1 MTPNGWQR
9 YKIGGLLA
17 NDTPGYWGAPASG
30 SGDIAVLRSTNL
42 RDNEKLDFGDIAIRS
57 FSDKKI
63 IQKRLEP
70 GDVLLER
77 SGGGPNK
84 PVGRVAYFEANGTY
98 SCSNFMQ
105 RLRPNLERVRG
116 KFLAYELSYLHAS
129 SVTVRMQQAT
139 TGIRNLNYAEYLAYE
154 LAVPPLSEQRKIAVI
169 LSSVDDA
176 IEKTRAV
183 IDQVQVVKRGLMQE
197 LFTQGLPGRHGRPKP
212 LLDWRLGRVA
222 SNVTQI
228 PESWDLVPI
237 LSVAKLES
245 GHTPSRRKP
254 EYWNGSVPWI
264 SLHDTASL
272 DGPEIVNTKQSI
284 SELGLRNSSARLLP
298 RGTVVF
304 SRTATV
310 GKSTIMA
317 REMSTT
323 QDFAN
328 YVCGPRLHNRYLMQL
343 FRHMQPEW
351 KRLMAGSTHK
361 TVYMPIFR
369 QLQILLPPVAEQEEI
384 ANLLERLDDRIVAET
399 QRQAMLRNLK
409 DALVS
414 VLLTGEIR
422 VTPDPEPA

>member
-1 MTPNGWQR
+1 MKPDGWSE
-9 YKIGGLLA
+9 LPLTDLA
-17 NDTPGYWGAPASG
+17 E
-30 SGDIAVLRSTNL
+30 IA
-42 RDNEKLDFGDIAIRS
+42 
-57 FSDKKI
+57 
-63 IQKRLEP
+63 
-70 GDVLLER
+70 
-77 SGGGPNK
+77 GGGTPKRGEPSYWNGNVAWATPTDVTALTGRTIRRTASTITEAGLAKSSATLLPPGSLLLTTRATIGVCAIAGVAMATNQGFQNLVPRHRTCVDFLYYLIQFNK
-84 PVGRVAYFEANGTY
+84 TRLDRLGAGSTFREVSKTSLR
-98 SCSNFMQ
+98 
-105 RLRPNLERVRG
+105 RLR
-116 KFLAYELSYLHAS
+116 FL
-129 SVTVRMQQAT
+129 
-139 TGIRNLNYAEYLAYE
+139 
-154 LAVPPLSEQRKIAVI
+154 VPPLPEQRTIAAI
-169 LSSVDDA
+169 LSSVDEA
-176 IEKTRAV
+176 IEKTQAV
-183 IDQVQVVKRGLMQE
+183 IDQVKVVKRGLMQE
-197 LFTQGLPGRHGRPKP
+197 LFTRGPPGRHGRSKP

-222 SNVTQI
+222 PDLTQI

-328 YVCGPRLHNRYLMQL
+328 YICGPRLHNRYLMQL

-384 ANLLERLDDRIVAET
+384 ANLLECLDDRIAAET
-399 QRQAMLRNLK
+399 EQEAQLRNLK
-409 DALVS
+409 SGLMS
-414 VLLTGEIR
+414 VLLTGELR
-422 VTPDPEPA
+422 VTPEPEPE

>member
-1 MTPNGWQR
+1 MGQSPPSSTVNQ
-9 YKIGGLLA
+9 
-17 NDTPGYWGAPASG
+17 DGYGMPFVQGNAEFG
-30 SGDIAVLRSTNL
+30 SRSPRAVKYCSKPKKQARQGDI
-42 RDNEKLDFGDIAIRS
+42 
-57 FSDKKI
+57 
-63 IQKRLEP
+63 
-70 GDVLLER
+70 LLSVR
-77 SGGGPNK
+77 A
-84 PVGRVAYFEANGTY
+84 PVGALNLADRSLCIGRGLSAITATAVEAEFLWHALHQSVADLSRVSQGSTFTAVSKADLAG
-98 SCSNFMQ
+98 
-105 RLRPNLERVRG
+105 LE
-116 KFLAYELSYLHAS
+116 
-129 SVTVRMQQAT
+129 
-139 TGIRNLNYAEYLAYE
+139 
-154 LAVPPLSEQRKIAVI
+154 VPLPSLGEQRKIAAI
-169 LSSVDDA
+169 LSSVDNA
-176 IEKTRAV
+176 IEKTQAG
-183 IDQVQVVKRGLMQE
+183 IDQVQIVKRGLMQE
-197 LFTQGLPGRHGRPKP
+197 LFTRGLPGRHGRPKP

-222 SNVTQI
+222 PDLTQI

-328 YVCGPRLHNRYLMQL
+328 YICGPRLHNRYLMQL

-384 ANLLERLDDRIVAET
+384 ANLLECLDDRIAAET
-399 QRQAMLRNLK
+399 EQEAQLRNLK
-409 DALVS
+409 SGLMS
-414 VLLTGEIR
+414 VLLTGELR
-422 VTPDPEPA
+422 VAPDPEPE

>member
-1 MTPNGWQR
+1 MISRQIAAVTYVLPKQQYRPKLLTKLRRNCIQKARFLVTMYGTIGAVGITAVPMAANQAIGAFLKLRSVTPDFLAF
-9 YKIGGLLA
+9 LLA
-17 NDTPGYWGAPASG
+17 REAPALSRKAG
-30 SGDIAVLRSTNL
+30 GTTQSNINGRILRNHEVL
-42 RDNEKLDFGDIAIRS
+42 I
-57 FSDKKI
+57 
-63 IQKRLEP
+63 
-70 GDVLLER
+70 
-77 SGGGPNK
+77 
-84 PVGRVAYFEANGTY
+84 
-98 SCSNFMQ
+98 
-105 RLRPNLERVRG
+105 
-116 KFLAYELSYLHAS
+116 
-129 SVTVRMQQAT
+129 
-139 TGIRNLNYAEYLAYE
+139 
-154 LAVPPLSEQRKIAVI
+154 PPLAEQREIAAI
-169 LSSVDDA
+169 LFSVDDA
-176 IEKTRAV
+176 IEKTQAV

-222 SNVTQI
+222 SNVTQT

-272 DGPEIVNTKQSI
+272 DGPEIVSTKQSI

-328 YVCGPRLHNRYLMQL
+328 YICGPRLHNRYLMQL

-351 KRLMAGSTHK
+351 RRLMAGSTHK

-384 ANLLERLDDRIVAET
+384 ANVLECLDDRIAAET
-399 QRQAMLRNLK
+399 EQKAQLHNLK
-409 DALVS
+409 SGLMS
-414 VLLTGEIR
+414 VLLTGALR
-422 VTPDPEPA
+422 ATPDPDLA

>member
-1 MTPNGWQR
+1 MSSPWLRMRFSEAVEVNPRRTVQRGTITPFVDMATLSTEAPHVRPSRSKSAGAGGSRFRNGDTLFARITPCTENGKTGLVDGLATGEVGTGSTEFIVLGPRRRLTLARFVYYLAKNPAFRSFAISQMRGTSGRQR
-9 YKIGGLLA
+9 V
-17 NDTPGYWGAPASG
+17 PASVF
-30 SGDIAVLRSTNL
+30 DDYV
-42 RDNEKLDFGDIAIRS
+42 
-57 FSDKKI
+57 
-63 IQKRLEP
+63 
-70 GDVLLER
+70 
-77 SGGGPNK
+77 
-84 PVGRVAYFEANGTY
+84 VG
-98 SCSNFMQ
+98 
-105 RLRPNLERVRG
+105 
-116 KFLAYELSYLHAS
+116 
-129 SVTVRMQQAT
+129 
-139 TGIRNLNYAEYLAYE
+139 
-154 LAVPPLSEQRKIAVI
+154 VPSLPEQRKIAAI
-169 LSSVDDA
+169 LSSIDDA

-197 LFTQGLPGRHGRPKP
+197 LFTRGLPGKHGRPKP

-222 SNVTQI
+222 PNLTQI

-328 YVCGPRLHNRYLMQL
+328 YICGPRLHNRYLMHL

-369 QLQILLPPVAEQEEI
+369 QLQILLPPVVEQEEI
-384 ANLLERLDDRIVAET
+384 ANVLGCLDDRIAAET
-399 QRQAMLRNLK
+399 EEEAQLRNLK
-409 DALVS
+409 SALMS
-414 VLLTGEIR
+414 VLLTGELR
-422 VTPDPEPA
+422 VTPDPEPE